1 MSEET
6 SVKSGLKFDGT
17 IHLGHL
23 LVFIG
28 MVGSV
33 VSLYA
38 TFVAQNERTNYRLD
52 SIEKVISDQSA
63 YNKAIL
69 DILGK
74 LQVGQA
80 VTTDRLDRLDRQER
94 NKSRNGLPV
103 NPYPQSNHL

>member
-6 SVKSGLKFDGT
+6 PVKQGLKFDGT
-17 IHLGHL
+17 IHLGHV
-23 LVFIG
+23 LVFVG

-33 VSLYA
+33 ISLYA
-38 TFVAQNERTNYRLD
+38 TFVAQNERTNYRLN
-52 SIEKVISDQSA
+52 SIEKIIAEQGT

-80 VTTDRLDRLDRQER
+80 VTTDRLNRLERQNR
-94 NKSRNGLPV
+94 TIPS
-103 NPYPQSNHL
+103 YPQKEEL